1 MKDILNKFL
10 DILSYIFSKLSYVI
24 IIAVLGLFI
33 FSKLNNLFGVGII
46 DNENF
51 LSKKLILN
59 TEEEIESTGPAKI
72 IYKGGRPSE
81 EEIQAEE
88 EFFKSK
94 GSIVAFEIEANQ
106 SLDEVCEKLV
116 EVGLIQDIPSFKM
129 ILEATKLTDKIEP
142 GTYEVA
148 ADIRNRDLI
157 SEITHTE
164 VVNEDISSKNVEREE
179 TINLVSFEIKEEDGP
194 IELCNTLKEVGLI
207 QDTETFIGLLE
218 DANLLE
224 DIKPGKYRLPK
235 NIKNIDLIESITLN
249 AQ

>member
-33 FSKLNNLFGVGII
+33 FSKLNNLFDVGII

-51 LSKKLILN
+51 LSKKLNLN
-59 TEEEIESTGPAKI
+59 TEEEVVSTGPAKI
-72 IYKGGRPSE
+72 IYKGGRPSD

-94 GSIVAFEIEANQ
+94 GSIVAFEIKPNQ

-129 ILEATKLTDKIEP
+129 ILEATKLTDAIEP

-164 VVNEDISSKNVEREE
+164 EVNEDISSKNVEREE
-179 TINLVSFEIKEEDGP
+179 TIELVSFEIKENDGP

-218 DANLLE
+218 NANLLE

-249 AQ
+249 VQ